1 MTESERKRAKI
12 ESLPSNLL
20 DAVEALEKDKVI
32 MDALGPHI
40 APLYVNAK
48 KNEWAMYSEQV
59 TQWEIDRY
67 LYKY

>member
-1 MTESERKRAKI
+1 MTDKERKKAKV

-20 DAVEALEKDKVI
+20 DAVEALEKDKLI
-32 MDALGPHI
+32 QDALGPHI
-40 APLYVNAK
+40 APLYISAK
-48 KNEWAMYSEQV
+48 KREWGLYSEQV